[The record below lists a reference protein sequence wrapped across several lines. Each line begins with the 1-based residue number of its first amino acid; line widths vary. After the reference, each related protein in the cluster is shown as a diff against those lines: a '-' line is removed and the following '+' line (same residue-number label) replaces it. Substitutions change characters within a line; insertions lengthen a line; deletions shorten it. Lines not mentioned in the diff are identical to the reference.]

1 MRQTG
6 HIKYTPSPPPR
17 GKALNIHGI
26 IGFHEGLAHLSL
38 NGWALNSHPGS
49 REPRSGPDAR
59 AERSRAMGEAA
70 VVLEEECEVIAD
82 ELGEDLAYLS
92 TGVTDDTWKYGTD

>member
-1 MRQTG
+1 
-6 HIKYTPSPPPR
+6 
-17 GKALNIHGI
+17 
-26 IGFHEGLAHLSL
+26 
-38 NGWALNSHPGS
+38 
-49 REPRSGPDAR
+49 
-59 AERSRAMGEAA
+59 MGEAA